1 MKNIRKLNSAL
12 NEVDERFIEEAAGS
26 GRAEHSAPGWVKYGL
41 IPAGCAAAVLT
52 VCILAAGN
60 GSRGVDLIAQSEGTA
75 SSGAGLAVPGK
86 DEITTAYYGCG
97 AASLHLNTSDGTF
110 TFYPAEM
117 FSSTPVGTFTVNGR
131 YVSLIFTQLED
142 VKYRGRLSA
151 DGSEITILN
160 PDELMYCWV
169 YYTDSNGVSAVVDE
183 NGGYPD
189 IIFKYEDGAALFA
202 GSDETSGAETEGSS
216 AHEKTLTYR
225 DLSPEENN
233 DMIKR
238 LVGVD
243 DTEKSI
249 TDKISEID
257 QQIEDMKAE
266 QDKLSELGSRTED
279 VSDRIAEVSE
289 MISLKQQKASEL
301 ENDLSDY
308 RELRQKRIKD
318 ALLRG
323 DGPLSMDGVIVSA
336 HSGYDEWTGEN
347 HYGIDM
353 TSPDMT
359 VYVGVSAF
367 MDGTVIK
374 AAEEGFNGG
383 LGKYIVLDH
392 GSGISTVYAHL
403 SSVTVSEGQSVSAG
417 DVIGHT
423 GSTGYSTGIQLHFEI
438 RENGEISSLMN
449 SIPISQRFGWVVG
462 GDGGLISELMDG
474 YGGDYGHKGVDIA
487 AERGTP
493 VLAADD
499 GRVIRAEWYN
509 GYGRCVMI
517 DHGDHVTLY
526 GHLDDI
532 SVSEGQEVSRGDAI
546 GTVGSSG
553 QAASP
558 HLHFEVLEPGTDDM
572 VNVDPLKFL
581 PYHER
586 TSELQSAES
595 QNEPS
600 GPED

>member
-1 MKNIRKLNSAL
+1 MKDTRKLNSAL
-12 NEVDERFIEEAAGS
+12 NEVDERFIEEATQA

-60 GSRGVDLIAQSEGTA
+60 GSRGVDLIAQSEGA
-75 SSGAGLAVPGK
+75 AFSGAELAAPGK
-86 DEITTAYYGCG
+86 DEVTTAYYGCG

-117 FSSTPVGTFTVNGR
+117 FNSTPVGTFTVNER
-131 YVSLIFTQLED
+131 YISLIFTQLED

-169 YYTDSNGVSAVVDE
+169 YYTDSNGVSAAADE

-189 IIFKYEDGAALFA
+189 IIFKYEDGAVLSA

-249 TDKISEID
+249 TDKISEIN

-266 QDKLSELGSRTED
+266 QDKLNELGSGTED
-279 VSDRIAEVSE
+279 VEELSE
-289 MISLKQQKASEL
+289 QISSKQQEAEKL
-301 ENDLSDY
+301 ENDLADH
-308 RELRQKRIKD
+308 REQRRNRIKD

-323 DGPLSMDGVIVSA
+323 DGPLSMDGVIVTA
-336 HSGYDEWTGEN
+336 YSGYDEWTGGN

-359 VYVGVSAF
+359 EDTVVSAF

-383 LGKYIVLDH
+383 LGNYIVLDH
-392 GSGISTVYAHL
+392 GSGVSTVYAHL
-403 SSVTVSEGQSVSAG
+403 SSITVSEGQAVSAG

-423 GSTGYSTGIQLHFEI
+423 GSTGYSTGLQLHFEI

-474 YGGDYGHKGVDIA
+474 HGGYYGHKGIDIA

-532 SVSEGQEVSRGDAI
+532 SVSEGQEVSRGGTI
-546 GTVGSSG
+546 GTVGSAG

-558 HLHFEVLEPGTDDM
+558 NLHFEVLEPGTDDM

-586 TSELQSAES
+586 AFELQSAES
-595 QNEPS
+595 QNESS
-600 GPED
+600 GTED